1 MSILNTE
8 TLHARLAEVKARH
21 PEPPWAE
28 RIAVTEYAVGVLI
41 CQAPGHP
48 NDRHYHL
55 RDEWW
60 IVLEGESSTA
70 TSGPRAERRRCS
82 ASYREARVPACG
94 RGGRMESSRRLRRQ
108 ASR

>member
-1 MSILNTE
+1 MSILNTQ

-48 NDRHYHL
+48 YDRHYHL

-60 IVLEGESSTA
+60 IVLEGESSTTRNGMRKPASSTAPSDSTLA
-70 TSGPRAERRRCS
+70 TRAALS
-82 ASYREARVPACG
+82 ASP
-94 RGGRMESSRRLRRQ
+94 L
-108 ASR
+108 

>member
-1 MSILNTE
+1 MSILNTQ

-60 IVLEGESSTA
+60 LVLEDRIDFSMDQSDREFFRTEVVPRISHTFDKIVLLD
-70 TSGPRAERRRCS
+70 PRDYRR
-82 ASYREARVPACG
+82 ALEV
-94 RGGRMESSRRLRRQ
+94 
-108 ASR
+108 